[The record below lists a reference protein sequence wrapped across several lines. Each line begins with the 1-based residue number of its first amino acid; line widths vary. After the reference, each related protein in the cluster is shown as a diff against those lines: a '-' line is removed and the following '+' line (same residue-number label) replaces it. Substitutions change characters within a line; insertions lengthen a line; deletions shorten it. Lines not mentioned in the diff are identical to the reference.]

1 MSIYTAR
8 VVYPLENSTMGSVR
22 QSGFD
27 TVASATEWLS
37 EKLTWFLM
45 NWAEI
50 NPDGITVVAEVY
62 NQIENFSDMYELK
75 CGL

>member
-1 MSIYTAR
+1 MEVYTAQ
-8 VVYPLENSTMGSVR
+8 VSYNLPNNTIGSIR

-62 NQIENFSDMYELK
+62 NQRENFSDMYELK